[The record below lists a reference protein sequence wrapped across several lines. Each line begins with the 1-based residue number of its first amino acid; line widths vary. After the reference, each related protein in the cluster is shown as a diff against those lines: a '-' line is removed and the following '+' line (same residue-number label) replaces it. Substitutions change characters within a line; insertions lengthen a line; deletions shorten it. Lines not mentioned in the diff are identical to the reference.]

1 MMFSVFPFI
10 YNSFSIIKYFIY
22 DNTQLLSI
30 CQYSAFEYA
39 NIFTNYNGGFVE
51 MDYRTRMR
59 NIREDRDLTQKQVGE
74 IINKSQQGYNHI
86 ETGRAELKIEDLVKL
101 CQFYNVSADYFIGL
115 TDQE

>member
-1 MMFSVFPFI
+1 
-10 YNSFSIIKYFIY
+10 
-22 DNTQLLSI
+22 
-30 CQYSAFEYA
+30 
-39 NIFTNYNGGFVE
+39 

-74 IINKSQQGYNHI
+74 IINKTQQGYNHI
-86 ETGRAELKIEDLVKL
+86 ETGRAELKIEDLITL